1 MGPAAG
7 LLARLLA
14 GLVLVGCQTVPPAF
28 GPAPTTSA
36 SAATRL
42 DANIAVLAAP
52 DASARQR
59 RDAEASYRDLVAG
72 RLPELLQ
79 DAKGPVPGGKT
90 IPGVLAPEAFAELD
104 PVLRSSQSRLG
115 LHRFGVGLPLVG
127 RLDSG
132 DANAPPGGFRLPL
145 TLVALPEADAC
156 CRTAL
161 VDPQRVTGVR
171 TSHGDLHV
179 AMDLEAPLLATDAT
193 GSRFGAR
200 LWNLLRPGAF
210 SGDPRIVFLQP
221 FDPDK
226 TPLVLVHGLLSTPRM
241 WTSLVLDLL
250 ADEAIRSRYQIWF
263 FYYPTGQPVPLSA
276 LQLREALDA
285 AVAAH
290 GPVKPMVLVGHSMGG
305 LLSRAQISR
314 IGLAEAEGMVPGV
327 GQLPEDSL
335 VRRALVFEPRA
346 DVSRAVFLFTP
357 HRGSRLASNSLG
369 AWGIRLIRLPDTL
382 LNEVGELLETLAGQ
396 YGGRLPT
403 SIHGLSPDS
412 PFLRVLDDTKP
423 TVPTHSILGDR
434 GRGDLANSSD
444 GVVPFSSAHFPSAE
458 SEVVVPSGHG
468 GITHPDTVAE
478 LKRVLKLEPAAAR
491 KPAAG
496 KGRVRK

>member
-1 MGPAAG
+1 MALAAW
-7 LLARLLA
+7 LLTAF
-14 GLVLVGCQTVPPAF
+14 VLVGCQTVPPAF
-28 GPAPTTSA
+28 GPAPSTSR
-36 SAATRL
+36 SAAARL

-52 DASARQR
+52 DVSVRQR
-59 RDAEASYRDLVAG
+59 LDAEAGYRDLVAG
-72 RLPELLQ
+72 RLPDLLR
-79 DAKGPVPGGKT
+79 DAQNPTLVLGGKT
-90 IPGVLAPEAFAELD
+90 VPGVLAPEAFAGVD
-104 PVLRSSQSRLG
+104 PVLGSAQSRPG

-127 RLDSG
+127 RLDTG
-132 DANAPPGGFRLPL
+132 DANAPPGGFRMPL

-156 CRTAL
+156 CRATL

-171 TSHGDLHV
+171 TSHGDLRV
-179 AMDLEAPLLATDAT
+179 AMDLEAPLLATKAT
-193 GSRFGAR
+193 GSRFGAG

-221 FDPDK
+221 FDPEK

-241 WTSLVLDLL
+241 WTPLVLDLL

-305 LLSRAQISR
+305 LLSRAQVSR
-314 IGLAEAEGMVPGV
+314 VGPAEAEGILPGV
-327 GQLPEDSL
+327 GKLPEDSL

-369 AWGIRLIRLPDTL
+369 TWGIRLIRLPDTL
-382 LNEVGELLETLAGQ
+382 INEVGHIMETLAGL

-434 GRGDLANSSD
+434 GRGDLPNSSD
-444 GVVPFSSAHFPSAE
+444 GVVPYSSAHFPSAE
-458 SEVVVPSGHG
+458 SQLVVPTGHG
-468 GITHPDTVAE
+468 GFTHPDAVAE
-478 LKRVLKLEPAAAR
+478 LKRILKLEPAAAR
-491 KPAAG
+491 KPAAR

>member
-7 LLARLLA
+7 LLA
-14 GLVLVGCQTVPPAF
+14 GLVLAGCQSIPPAF
-28 GPAPTTSA
+28 SPAPSTSA
-36 SAATRL
+36 SSAARL

-52 DASARQR
+52 DASVRQR

-72 RLPELLQ
+72 RLPELLR
-79 DAKGPVPGGKT
+79 DAKGPTPVPGGSAL
-90 IPGVLAPEAFAELD
+90 PGVLASEAFAGMD
-104 PVLRSSQSRLG
+104 PVLRSAESRPG

-145 TLVALPEADAC
+145 TLVALPEAEAC
-156 CRTAL
+156 CRATL
-161 VDPQRVTGVR
+161 VDPQRATGVR
-171 TSHGDLHV
+171 TSHGDLQV
-179 AMDLEAPLLATDAT
+179 AMDLEAPLLATNAT
-193 GSRFGAR
+193 GSRFGAG

-210 SGDPRIVFLQP
+210 AGDPRIVFLQP

-241 WTSLVLDLL
+241 WTPLVLDLL

-305 LLSRAQISR
+305 LLSRAQVSR
-314 IGLAEAEGMVPGV
+314 VGPAEAEGILPGV

-346 DVSRAVFLFTP
+346 DVSRTVFLFTP

-434 GRGDLANSSD
+434 GRGDLPNSSD
-444 GVVPFSSAHFPSAE
+444 GVVPYSSAHFPSAE
-458 SEVVVPSGHG
+458 SELVVPTGHG
-468 GITHPDTVAE
+468 GFTHPDAVAE
-478 LKRVLKLEPAAAR
+478 LKRILKLEPAAAR
-491 KPAAG
+491 KPAAR
-496 KGRVRK
+496 KGRARK